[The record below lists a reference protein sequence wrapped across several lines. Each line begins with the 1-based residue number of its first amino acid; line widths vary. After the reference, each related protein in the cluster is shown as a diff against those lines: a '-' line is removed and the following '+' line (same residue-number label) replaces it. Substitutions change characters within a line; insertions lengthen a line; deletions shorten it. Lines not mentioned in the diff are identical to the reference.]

1 MHAHNH
7 TQIVTASSLMGRP
20 DMMKVDLLYQTFNDA
35 FKYDI
40 PYIYINYTDEYL
52 F

>member
-1 MHAHNH
+1 MHIN

-35 FKYDI
+35 FKYAV
-40 PYIYINYTDEYL
+40 P
-52 F
+52 